1 MPVSHKLQL
10 EWRTPGVDPAPD
22 TVFRFDVPGVPVPRF
37 VPQVREA
44 SEPREVE
51 QVRTV
56 LEFEGA
62 RLDGWSRVLA
72 LRDLISSRVQPT
84 KIQLVADAG
93 SEDET
98 VVWTIE
104 SPAYEE
110 IQVNEV
116 RGIPTDDLM
125 PAASWLTVC
134 PLTVEVSCV
143 KKNADARGIVGWQ
156 QRVSKSYDR
165 GGLEQ
170 ITWELDVT
178 TVVGTDAREKVRQ
191 YGRVL
196 QELLG
201 GTYTYLTQ
209 GDDGSGVEVS
219 YEADED
225 AEWVPTRAS
234 GVSRVRQWGIVVSGT
249 TTPGG
254 SVGEV
259 SYSVT
264 ERVEKGIAE
273 THYDI
278 SAAGPG
284 HNVWV
289 RSRAPTNEAEAV
301 ERSVVDHW
309 ATRETVGRWVFR
321 GTATEE
327 DKLKRTVRVEISG
340 GHESFDYEIAA
351 DGYAPVEFEGGLEP
365 WTVNVLVDLERA
377 GGDGTNKELPLPQV
391 LTSIGLRL
399 DRNASVE
406 GEPYI
411 AEHAATQKDGTAKAA
426 TWKREAR
433 LVYRAATKPS
443 VAQVRAVIDQS
454 QETVESYYL

>member
-10 EWRTPGVDPAPD
+10 EWRTPGSPD

-37 VPQVREA
+37 VPTIRET

-62 RLDGWSRVLA
+62 RLEGWSRVLA
-72 LRDLISSRVQPT
+72 LRDLISARVQPM

-98 VVWTIE
+98 IVWTIE
-104 SPAYEE
+104 SPTYEE
-110 IQVNEV
+110 IQVEEV
-116 RGIPTDDLM
+116 RGIPTDELM

-134 PLTVEVSCV
+134 PLTVEISFVS
-143 KKNADARGIVGWQ
+143 KNADSRGIVGWRQ
-156 QRVSKSYDR
+156 EVANELVR
-165 GGLEQ
+165 GGFYE
-170 ITWELDVT
+170 ITWELEVT
-178 TVVGTDAREKVRQ
+178 TKAGVDAREKVRQ

-209 GDDGSGVEVS
+209 GDDGSGVSVR
-219 YEADED
+219 YVADED
-225 AEWVPTRAS
+225 GGWVPTRAS
-234 GVSRVRQWGIVVSGT
+234 GTSRVRQWGIVVSGT
-249 TTPGG
+249 TTPGA
-254 SVGEV
+254 SPSEV

-278 SAAGPG
+278 SAVGPG
-284 HNVWV
+284 HDQWV
-289 RSRAPTNEAEAV
+289 RARKPPNEAEAV
-301 ERSVVDHW
+301 ERQVVDHW

-321 GTATEE
+321 GSASEE
-327 DKLKRTVRVEISG
+327 DKLKRTIRVEISG
-340 GHESFDYEIAA
+340 GHEAFDYEIAA

-365 WTVNVLVDLERA
+365 WTVNVLVDLERT

-391 LTSIGLRL
+391 LSSIGLRL
-399 DRNASVE
+399 DRNASTE

-411 AEHAATQKDGTAKAA
+411 AEHAAVQKDGTAKAA
-426 TWKREAR
+426 IWKREAR
-433 LVYRAATKPS
+433 LVYRAAEKPI
-443 VAQVRAVIDQS
+443 VPQIRAVIDQS